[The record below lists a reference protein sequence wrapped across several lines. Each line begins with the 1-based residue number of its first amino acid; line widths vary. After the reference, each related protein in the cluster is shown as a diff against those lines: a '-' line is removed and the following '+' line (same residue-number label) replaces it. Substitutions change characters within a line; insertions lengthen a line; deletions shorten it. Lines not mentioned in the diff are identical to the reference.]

1 MTFTGAIF
9 DKTRTYRYVLWRKW
23 KKNAKM
29 VMYIGL
35 NPSKAH
41 AEKNDNTIT
50 KLIKITQHNGY
61 DGFYMLNL
69 FALIST
75 DPDNLLNQCVSTIGP
90 RNNAYLRHYAS
101 RSKKIIF
108 CWGTFWQAYEP
119 IDGKECRA
127 DQVAAMFPGERYC
140 LEHLSQGR
148 PKHPLYC
155 LDKTQYK
162 LW

>member
-1 MTFTGAIF
+1 MKFAGAIF
-9 DKTRTYRYVLWRKW
+9 DSAKIYRYVLWRKW

-41 AEKNDNTIT
+41 ADKNDNTIT
-50 KLIKITQHNGY
+50 KLIKITKHNGY

-75 DPDNLLNQCVSTIGP
+75 DPDNLLNQCVSTIGR
-90 RNNAYLRHYAS
+90 RNNAYLHHYAG

-108 CWGTFWQAYEP
+108 CWGSFWQAYEP
-119 IDGKECRA
+119 IDGKNCRA
-127 DQVAAMFPGERYC
+127 DQVAAMFPERMC
-140 LEHLSQGR
+140 LDHNSNGR

-155 LDKTQYK
+155 LDKTEYK